1 MDPSIKPGNDGQGEC
16 RAGLPLRHS
25 RAACPGLEPGA
36 GIQEFFLD
44 SPAKPGN
51 DEERVWHTVIVNS
64 YLGLTV
70 FISRVLVCKALVIYG
85 LDNSKE
91 LFSDA
96 GSIQYWLQGL

>member
-1 MDPSIKPGNDGQGEC
+1 MDPSIKPGNDGQGAC

-51 DEERVWHTVIVNS
+51 DEERVWRTVMVNS
-64 YLGLTV
+64 YD
-70 FISRVLVCKALVIYG
+70 FFCICF
-85 LDNSKE
+85 E
-91 LFSDA
+91 LSAFNF
-96 GSIQYWLQGL
+96 